1 MIALNALLAILL
13 FSLSLVLVAVLV
25 YLILIFST
33 KLEPFDI
40 DIENDDI
47 EKP

>member
-13 FSLSLVLVAVLV
+13 FISSLILVAGLV
-25 YLILIFST
+25 YLILMFAV
-33 KLEPFDI
+33 KLDPFDI
-40 DIENDDI
+40 NIENDDI

>member
-1 MIALNALLAILL
+1 MIIINALLAILL
-13 FSLSLVLVAVLV
+13 FILALVLVAGLV
-25 YLILIFST
+25 YLILIFAI
-33 KLEPFDI
+33 KLEPF